1 MFNRI
6 DNLQEKKL
14 LGQSLKMSLLENR
27 TFELWNGFMP
37 HRKQITNQV
46 GSDLF
51 SMQVYDQDLNFKDFN
66 PSTAFTK
73 WAAVEVSDFKIIPET
88 LNSYVLQG
96 GLYAIFIHK
105 GPASSFPKTA
115 QYIFGQ
121 WLPASDYQLDNR
133 EHFELI
139 SGKSKPNDPDSEE
152 EVWIPIRSKTINS
165 PQK

>member
-6 DNLQEKKL
+6 EKLQEKKL

-27 TFELWNGFMP
+27 TFELWSGFMP
-37 HRKQITNQV
+37 LRKQVNNQM
-46 GSDLF
+46 GNDLF
-51 SMQVYDQDLNFKDFN
+51 SIQVYDQHLNFKDFN
-66 PSTAFTK
+66 PSTTFTK
-73 WAAVEVSDFKIIPET
+73 WAAVEVSDFNNIPET

-105 GPASSFPKTA
+105 GPSSSFPKTA

-121 WLPASDYQLDNR
+121 WLPASDYELDNR

-139 SGKSKPNDPDSEE
+139 SENSKANDPASEE
-152 EVWIPIRSKTINS
+152 EVWIPIRAKTNNS
-165 PQK
+165 QQ